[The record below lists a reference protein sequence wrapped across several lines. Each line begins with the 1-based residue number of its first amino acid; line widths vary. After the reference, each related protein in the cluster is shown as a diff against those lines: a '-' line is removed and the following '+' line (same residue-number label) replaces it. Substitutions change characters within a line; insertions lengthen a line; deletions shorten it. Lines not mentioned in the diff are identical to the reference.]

1 MHVLIYDFKIDMEG
15 TLTFSK
21 EELDK
26 ILAQKKQLDEAR
38 EKIIKQ
44 CKDEQT
50 IVETEMQ
57 ARLAEIRKKY
67 EPILKPIY
75 EQLVGL
81 DKCIEATLF
90 AMAEDPESL
99 KFDGYEKTKV
109 SMLKLMT
116 HSQIEFLVW
125 LKSGKKHCFRYR
137 QGDGVS
143 YDRTMDER
151 RSVGIRYL
159 QDSSCSY
166 CKEVMHSK
174 ETCPKLASK
183 KCSACDK
190 QGHSVSHCKE
200 KVGTIYRKK
209 QFKF

>member
-1 MHVLIYDFKIDMEG
+1 MHLLIYDFKIDMEG
-15 TLTFSK
+15 TITDPK

-26 ILAQKKQLDEAR
+26 IVAQKKQLDEAL

-44 CKDEQT
+44 CKDEQL

-57 ARLAEIRKKY
+57 VRLAEIRKKY
-67 EPILKPIY
+67 EPVLKPIY
-75 EQLVGL
+75 EQLTGL
-81 DKCIEATLF
+81 GKSIEATLF

-109 SMLKLMT
+109 SMLKSMT
-116 HSQIEFLVW
+116 HCQIEFLVW
-125 LKSGKKHCFRYR
+125 LKSGQKHRFRYR

-159 QDSSCSY
+159 QDISCSY

-174 ETCPKLASK
+174 EACPKLAIK

-190 QGHSVSHCKE
+190 QGHSVSYCKE

-209 QFKF
+209 QFKL